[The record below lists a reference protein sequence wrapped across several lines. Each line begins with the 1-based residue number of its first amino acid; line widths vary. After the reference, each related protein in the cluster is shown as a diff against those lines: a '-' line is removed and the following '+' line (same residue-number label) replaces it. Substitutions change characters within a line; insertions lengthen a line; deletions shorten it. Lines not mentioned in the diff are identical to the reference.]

1 MLQNIRDKAQGWIAW
16 AIVILISIP
25 FALWGIQEYMGVGSE
40 PLVASVNGEEITER
54 QLDQR
59 YRRFQE
65 ELRAQLGDAYRPEL
79 FDEKRMRQEV
89 LERMVSENVVLQAT
103 HEMGL
108 RVGNPL
114 VRQAIMEIEAF
125 QKDGRFDQATFDRYA
140 RMQGLSSGG
149 FEERIRQA
157 LLAEQLTQ
165 AVQASAFI
173 TDREIQETL
182 RLQNQTR
189 DLAYF
194 VVSTAELKTDDPI
207 PETEIEAYYTKN
219 SAQFRTPEQV
229 KLDYILLNGEMAGNT
244 LEVDEDALR
253 EYYDNHLESYGRPE
267 ERQASHILITLDEDA
282 DQASVAAAEQKIAEL
297 RDRAVEGEDFATLA
311 KAHSEDPGS
320 ADAGGNLGFFPKG
333 IMDPAFETAAF
344 SLQEGELSEPVRS
357 SFGIHLIKLT
367 GIKPS
372 SVKPFEE
379 VRDQVEQ
386 AYRKVE
392 GERVYFEMAE
402 QLADLTYEDPG
413 SLVPAASSLN
423 LEVTSSDWISRDR
436 ASGVLQSPKVLA
448 AAFREDVLIER
459 NNSELIELD
468 KDQSI
473 VIRVT
478 EHRESSIKPLSEVQE
493 AIVASLHQ
501 EKAIELAR
509 QAAEKRLA
517 SLNEDM
523 DIEQVSDQYS
533 LIRKESLTRS
543 DPAVPRALLSQI
555 FRLPHPEPGQPLSG
569 MTQLANG
576 DFAVYR
582 LYAVKD
588 GATDVMSDT
597 MVERVKASLRRR
609 YAQNLYE
616 SLVAD
621 LVQHAD
627 ISYLKKFDE
636 VE

>member
-89 LERMVSENVVLQAT
+89 LERMVSENVVLQAS

-523 DIEQVSDQYS
+523 DIEQVSDQYT

-636 VE
+636 AE